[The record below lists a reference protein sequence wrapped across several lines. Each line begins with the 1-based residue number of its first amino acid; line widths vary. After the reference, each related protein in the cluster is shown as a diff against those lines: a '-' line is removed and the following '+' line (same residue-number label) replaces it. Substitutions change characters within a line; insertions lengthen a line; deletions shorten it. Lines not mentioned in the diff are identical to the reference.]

1 MTKPGSICCKL
12 PFKAPVEDAEARQE
26 VAVSL
31 AAAKETS
38 VDDAV
43 VAG

>member
-1 MTKPGSICCKL
+1 MKKTVSIGCKL
-12 PFKAPVEDAEARQE
+12 PFKAPEEDAEARQE

-38 VDDAV
+38 VEAAV
-43 VAG
+43 AAG

>member
-1 MTKPGSICCKL
+1 MKRPGSICCKL
-12 PFKAPVEDAEARQE
+12 PFKAPEEDAEARQE

-43 VAG
+43 AAG